1 MKNLFSVFAILF
13 GLAIGFTACNKNTPE
28 ASAEK
33 FLNGFLHMDFE
44 AAKSVSTEETKKF
57 VGMMQQ
63 LSPAMVSDSVKN
75 EAKKIKVK
83 IIDSDVKGDKAIVTF
98 TTSESNAQQ
107 KLHLVKE
114 NGNWLVE
121 STKNDQFDMES
132 EPITE
137 PDLPATL
144 DTPAMPADIPAEN
157 F

>member
-1 MKNLFSVFAILF
+1 MKKMFFYATAIMA
-13 GLAIGFTACNKNTPE
+13 LAISLVGCNSNTPE

-83 IIDSDVKGDKAIVTF
+83 IVDSEVKGDKAVVTF

-137 PDLPATL
+137 PDLPATI
-144 DTPAMPADIPAEN
+144 DTPAMPAEIPAEG
-157 F
+157 

>member
-1 MKNLFSVFAILF
+1 MKKMLFYAAAMLIVVTGMFS
-13 GLAIGFTACNKNTPE
+13 CNKNTPE

-57 VGMMQQ
+57 VSMMQQ
-63 LSPAMVSDSVKN
+63 LSPAMVNDSVKN

-83 IIDSDVKGDKAIVTF
+83 IIDSEIKGDKAVVTF

-132 EPITE
+132 EPMTE
-137 PDLPATL
+137 PDVPATI
-144 DTPAMPADIPAEN
+144 DTPALPADVPAEN
-157 F
+157 

>member
-1 MKNLFSVFAILF
+1 MLFYAAAMLIVVTGMFS
-13 GLAIGFTACNKNTPE
+13 CNKNTPE

-57 VGMMQQ
+57 VSMMQQ
-63 LSPAMVSDSVKN
+63 LSPAMVNDSVKN

-83 IIDSDVKGDKAIVTF
+83 IIDSEIKGDKAVVTF

-132 EPITE
+132 EPMTE
-137 PDLPATL
+137 PDVPATI
-144 DTPAMPADIPAEN
+144 DTPALPADVPAEN
-157 F
+157 

>member
-1 MKNLFSVFAILF
+1 MKKTLFYATAVMV
-13 GLAIGFTACNKNTPE
+13 LAISLISCNKNTPE

-63 LSPAMVSDSVKN
+63 LSPAMVSDSVKD
-75 EAKKIKVK
+75 EARKIKVK
-83 IIDSDVKGDKAIVTF
+83 ILNSEIKGDKAIVTF

-107 KLHLVKE
+107 KLHLVKD

-132 EPITE
+132 EPMGE
-137 PDLPATL
+137 PEIPAIDTPSLPAE
-144 DTPAMPADIPAEN
+144 MPADS
-157 F
+157 

>member
-1 MKNLFSVFAILF
+1 MKKILLYAAAAF
-13 GLAIGFTACNKNTPE
+13 TLSAGLISCNKNTPE

-83 IIDSDVKGDKAIVTF
+83 IIDSEIKGDKAIVTF

-121 STKNDQFDMES
+121 STKNDQFDMEN
-132 EPITE
+132 EPVTE
-137 PDLPATL
+137 PDVPATI
-144 DTPAMPADIPAEN
+144 DTPALPAEIPAES
-157 F
+157 